1 MNNKFIKI
9 LFTLLILMAGTKAF
23 AYDIEVKNADGV
35 TIYYNYINDSKE
47 LEVTYRDNN
56 YVSYNNENYDAV
68 IIPENV
74 TFMDRTRK
82 VTSIGDYA
90 FAYCYGLTSVTIPNS
105 VTSIG
110 DGAFSECYSLTSI
123 NIPNSVTSIGDY
135 AFLYCPGLTSVT
147 IPNSVTSIGDGA
159 FAECYSLTSI
169 NIPNSVTSI
178 GDGAFAEC
186 YSLTSINIPNSV
198 KSIGNFAFRGC
209 SLTSITIPNSVTS
222 IGDCA
227 FEFCSGLTSVT
238 IPNSVTSIGYSA
250 FYNCFG
256 LTSVTIPNSVTSIG
270 DEAFA
275 GADISTVISLITNP
289 FRIEYE
295 TFSKNTFNNAT
306 LYVPKGTIN
315 KYKATEG
322 WKDFANIV
330 EGNPTSIED
339 IKNKQQEPV
348 SYFTLDGRQIDSPK
362 SGTVVVKKQGKKIE
376 KILIK

>member
-1 MNNKFIKI
+1 MTGSNMNFHIKTI
-9 LFTLLILMAGTKAF
+9 LSALFILMTGTKAA

-35 TIYYNYINDSKE
+35 TIYYNYINDGKE
-47 LEVTYRDNN
+47 LEVARVVSLEDKNLVIPDEVTYMN
-56 YVSYNNENYDAV
+56 
-68 IIPENV
+68 
-74 TFMDRTRK
+74 RTRK

-90 FAYCYGLTSVTIPNS
+90 F
-105 VTSIG
+105 
-110 DGAFSECYSLTSI
+110 
-123 NIPNSVTSIGDY
+123 
-135 AFLYCPGLTSVT
+135 
-147 IPNSVTSIGDGA
+147 
-159 FAECYSLTSI
+159 
-169 NIPNSVTSI
+169 
-178 GDGAFAEC
+178 
-186 YSLTSINIPNSV
+186 
-198 KSIGNFAFRGC
+198 
-209 SLTSITIPNSVTS
+209 
-222 IGDCA
+222 
-227 FEFCSGLTSVT
+227 EFCYGLTSVT

-306 LYVPKGTIN
+306 LYVQKGTIN